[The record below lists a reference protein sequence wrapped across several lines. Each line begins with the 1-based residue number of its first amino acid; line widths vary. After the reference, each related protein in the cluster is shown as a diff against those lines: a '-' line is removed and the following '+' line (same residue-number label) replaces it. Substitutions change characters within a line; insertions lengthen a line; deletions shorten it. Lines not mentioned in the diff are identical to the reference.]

1 MNAQKKKIGIQLPR
15 QANPEELAIRY
26 SLELEALD
34 PIAEII
40 EVAAKTPEEFAAGV
54 KHMDAI
60 ITSWG
65 FRIDAS
71 LIDQLEKCVVIGVGS
86 VGVDM
91 VDIEAATRAGIVV
104 TNVPDVFI
112 EEVADHALM
121 LLLGC
126 ARQMKTM
133 NRMAAEGQWWSGR
146 PLLNHTP
153 RLMGQTLGLFA
164 YGNVARCTA
173 RRAKAF
179 GMHVIAHDPYVSEL
193 TISDDGVEPVSR
205 DELMARSDFISVHA
219 PHNEETHHAFSADA
233 FDKMKPSSII
243 INTARGPIIDEQA
256 LIDALETGT
265 IAGAGLDVLEQEPP
279 SNDNPLLQ
287 MENVLVSP
295 HVASATTRMRPET
308 RRRVGREV
316 ALVLR
321 NKWPMSCVNPTVL
334 PRVPLERWQPYPM
347 NRGPNR

>member
-1 MNAQKKKIGIQLPR
+1 MDAQKKKIGIQLPR

-34 PIAEII
+34 PVAEII

-65 FRIDAS
+65 FRIDAK
-71 LIDQLEKCVVIGVGS
+71 LIEQLENCVVIGVGS

-91 VDIEAATRAGIVV
+91 VDVEAATRAGIVV

-179 GMHVIAHDPYVSEL
+179 GLHVIAYDPYVSEL
-193 TISDDGVEPVSR
+193 TISQDGVEPVSL
-205 DELMARSDFISVHA
+205 DELLS
-219 PHNEETHHAFSADA
+219 AF
-233 FDKMKPSSII
+233 
-243 INTARGPIIDEQA
+243 
-256 LIDALETGT
+256 
-265 IAGAGLDVLEQEPP
+265 GLRLGSRAAQ
-279 SNDNPLLQ
+279 
-287 MENVLVSP
+287 
-295 HVASATTRMRPET
+295 
-308 RRRVGREV
+308 RRD
-316 ALVLR
+316 
-321 NKWPMSCVNPTVL
+321 
-334 PRVPLERWQPYPM
+334 
-347 NRGPNR
+347 

>member
-205 DELMARSDFISVHA
+205 DELLARSDVISVHA

-233 FDKMKPSSII
+233 FDTMKPSSII

-256 LIDALETGT
+256 LIDALQSGA
-265 IAGAGLDVLEQEPP
+265 IAGAGLDVLEQ
-279 SNDNPLLQ
+279 
-287 MENVLVSP
+287 SP
-295 HVASATTRMRPET
+295 
-308 RRRVGREV
+308 
-316 ALVLR
+316 
-321 NKWPMSCVNPTVL
+321 
-334 PRVPLERWQPYPM
+334 Q
-347 NRGPNR
+347 

>member
-1 MNAQKKKIGIQLPR
+1 MDAQKKKIGIQLPR

-34 PIAEII
+34 SVAEII

-65 FRIDAS
+65 FRIDAN
-71 LIDQLEKCVVIGVGS
+71 LIDQLENCVVIGVGS

-126 ARQMKTM
+126 ARQMKAM
-133 NRMAAEGQWWSGR
+133 NRMAAEGNWWSGR

-164 YGNVARCTA
+164 YGNGARCTA

-179 GMHVIAHDPYVSEL
+179 GMHVIAYDPYVSEL

-205 DELMARSDFISVHA
+205 DELLARSDFISVHA
-219 PHNEETHHAFSADA
+219 PHNEETHHAFSTDA
-233 FDKMKPSSII
+233 FAKMKATSII
-243 INTARGPIIDEQA
+243 INTARGPIIDEHA
-256 LIDALETGT
+256 LIDALQTGA

-279 SNDNPLLQ
+279 STENPLLS

-334 PRVPLERWQPYPM
+334 PKVPLERWQPYPM

>member
-1 MNAQKKKIGIQLPR
+1 MTGNKKKIGIQLPR
-15 QANPEELAIRY
+15 QANPEEIAIRY
-26 SLELEALD
+26 SLELEALE
-34 PIAEII
+34 PVAEII

-65 FRIDAS
+65 FRIDAQ
-71 LIDQLEKCVVIGVGS
+71 LIEQLENCVVIGVGS

-112 EEVADHALM
+112 EEVADHAM
-121 LLLGC
+121 MMLLGC

-133 NRMAAEGQWWSGR
+133 NRMAAQGDWWSGR

-179 GMHVIAHDPYVSEL
+179 GMHVIAFDPYVSEL
-193 TISDDGVEPVSR
+193 TISEDGVEPVSM
-205 DELMARSDFISVHA
+205 DELLQRSDYLSLHA
-219 PHNEETHHAFSADA
+219 PHNQETHHTFSAEA
-233 FDKMKPSSII
+233 FAKMPNHAVI
-243 INTARGPIIDEQA
+243 INTARGPLIDENA
-256 LIDALETGT
+256 LIAALDDGA

-279 SNDNPLLQ
+279 EADNPLLHR
-287 MENVLVSP
+287 ENVLISP

-321 NKWPMSCVNPTVL
+321 NRWPMSCVNPTVL